1 MMSPMPIIQSAIK
14 RNRQAQKN
22 RVYNTNV
29 KVAVHKKTKAVRDV
43 IAAGTI
49 KTEAEL
55 VAAISEIDRAVKKG
69 VLHKSTAARRKSR
82 LTLAYNGAAPAA
94 YGTGRATAKK
104 ATTKKAATKKPA
116 AKKPT
121 TKK

>member
-1 MMSPMPIIQSAIK
+1 MSPMPIIQSAIK

-29 KVAVHKKTKAVRDV
+29 KVAVHKKTKAVRDA

-94 YGTGRATAKK
+94 YGTGNATAKK
-104 ATTKKAATKKPA
+104 APAKKTV
-116 AKKPT
+116 AKKPVA
-121 TKK
+121 KKTPAKK